1 MCFTIPLPTDP
12 LYCPKLGCTVFD
24 YIYKG
29 WNQPIIGNFVLPLG
43 DLMLALKAEREE
55 ETAIIEDIC

>member
-1 MCFTIPLPTDP
+1 MSFNIPLPTDP
-12 LYCPKLGCTVFD
+12 LYCPKLGCTVYD

-43 DLMLALKAEREE
+43 DLMLALKQERAE
-55 ETAIIEDIC
+55 ET